1 MSAVGSI
8 NRRESNRL
16 EPNGGGDLLM
26 YGRVRKEATTLCETG
41 ILLYVNIHISHS
53 TVPVPEAGTL
63 EAHLLSN
70 QSYQVSR
77 LSCDNKFV

>member
-1 MSAVGSI
+1 
-8 NRRESNRL
+8 
-16 EPNGGGDLLM
+16 M
-26 YGRVRKEATTLCETG
+26 YGREERKEATTLCETG
-41 ILLYVNIHISHS
+41 ILLYVNNPISHS